1 MELRD
6 PLAPESADDGHRGDV
21 VYIADASVEG
31 EELASLLRSRG
42 YTVVDIPFA
51 LLEAH
56 VFTTPPK
63 VLVLDVD
70 QPQAV
75 GLAQRIA
82 GSPIGSKVH
91 LVCVGDPARAQ
102 EARADAAKA
111 DVYERPA
118 DVGRIAERVAA
129 LATPSGVGYV
139 ARGTTPPPMY
149 ASRPSVAAPASDS
162 APPVSDSGQD
172 VDPLDMSSL
181 LPSFEDG
188 DLLDSPDA
196 LSPDLAMVL
205 RAAEQRVVA
214 AAERLANHVP
224 EEEPDCRVPVEMLAP
239 LDEPL
244 DALDDAIGTGSGADG
259 TGSRSSAAWSEVS
272 SLAGLS
278 QVSQALSVVSSS
290 QVSQTNR
297 PGKPISD
304 IGTSARGDAGPVSP
318 HTEAPRRTPIPPRT
332 NIASEPPRADGGP
345 SSASSM
351 SLSGGALAG
360 FPFSMSNPT
369 SAPVQALPS
378 AHTLALRRELSAL
391 RAHERPVPD
400 EEAPV
405 RFQEGRPIAEGRSA
419 YAREHEDRA
428 RTTEPPGAPASAI
441 SSLSSL
447 TSNFTSSSPGTAAGH
462 PTAAGHN
469 TAIPA
474 PPNIGMSAPMTGPA
488 GSPLASTLLQAPAFP
503 FAPVPGAPG
512 ARTSDHFAPVPSPL
526 GDSRPISSATL
537 GELQRAL
544 TQERA
549 SRQPDTTSRPV
560 VSSTAVNAGGA
571 LQGASRVP
579 ITANTARG
587 RADSAQMPMV
597 FGPSE
602 GARPLATAVA
612 TRFSG
617 SLALVVEGVA
627 RRVVFQDGDIVTAA
641 SERSE
646 ETLVSFLAERG
657 DLQRDLV
664 AKLQTR
670 LPPSGR
676 HAGAA
681 LIAQGHL
688 AQDDLWPVLRAHAEW
703 ILCKAL
709 VDGPGG
715 IETEEEPPGRLK
727 AEPSVFGGAT
737 GAEVFVELM
746 RRAVP
751 TEIALPRLGGREA
764 RLDIGVRPQLLSEC
778 ALSEAEQGLLRAAP
792 SRRVGELLPEGENDL
807 ATVIW
812 ALVELG
818 VVSVHA
824 ATHDEGD
831 APKPAFDPLD
841 EEALRS
847 KVRARVALVKEGD
860 YFSLLGVPRSATAY
874 DIKRAYLELRRTYEP
889 TRLLTGATVDLIDDL
904 KLILEVLD
912 EAFEILRDT
921 NRRERYRKAIEAS
934 PLG

>member
-1 MELRD
+1 MEPRD
-6 PLAPESADDGHRGDV
+6 PLAPESADDGQRGDV

-31 EELASLLRSRG
+31 EELASVLRSRG

-75 GLAQRIA
+75 ALAQRIG

-91 LVCVGDPARAQ
+91 VVCVGDPTRAR
-102 EARADAAKA
+102 EARADAANV
-111 DVYERPA
+111 DVYERPV
-118 DVGRIAERVAA
+118 DVARLAERVAA

-162 APPVSDSGQD
+162 APPASDSGQD

-188 DLLDSPDA
+188 DILHSPDA

-205 RAAEQRVVA
+205 RAAEERVAA
-214 AAERLANHVP
+214 AAERLGQHQP
-224 EEEPDCRVPVEMLAP
+224 EEEPDCRVPIEMLTP

-297 PGKPISD
+297 PGRPTSD
-304 IGTSARGDAGPVSP
+304 IGLSARGDSGPISP
-318 HTEAPRRTPIPPRT
+318 HADGPRRTPLPPRT
-332 NIASEPPRADGGP
+332 NVASEPPRADGGP

-360 FPFSMSNPT
+360 FPFSMSSPA
-369 SAPVQALPS
+369 SAPVPALPS

-391 RAHERPVPD
+391 RAHDRPLLD

-405 RFQEGRPIAEGRSA
+405 RFQEGRPIGEGRSA

-428 RTTEPPGAPASAI
+428 RTTEPPGASTATP
-441 SSLSSL
+441 SSS
-447 TSNFTSSSPGTAAGH
+447 TSSGTSGHSSVSHGSGAAH
-462 PTAAGHN
+462 H

-474 PPNIGMSAPMTGPA
+474 TPPNATNPLPTLGAA
-488 GSPLASTLLQAPAFP
+488 GLHAPASP
-503 FAPVPGAPG
+503 FAASPITQGQ
-512 ARTSDHFAPVPSPL
+512 FAPVPSPL

-537 GELQRAL
+537 GELQRAF
-544 TQERA
+544 TNERA
-549 SRQPDTTSRPV
+549 AASGSRQPDTTSRPV
-560 VSSTAVNAGGA
+560 FSSTAVNVGSAGSTSPAGTP
-571 LQGASRVP
+571 RVP

-587 RADSAQMPMV
+587 RADSGQMPMV
-597 FGPSE
+597 FGESE

-612 TRFSG
+612 SRFSG

-641 SERSE
+641 SERTE

-751 TEIALPRLGGREA
+751 TEVALPRLGGREA
-764 RLDIGVRPQLLSEC
+764 RLDTGARPQLLAEC
-778 ALSEAEQGLLRAAP
+778 ALSEAEQALLRAAP
-792 SRRVGELLPEGENDL
+792 SRRIGELLPEGENDL

-812 ALVELG
+812 ALVELS
-818 VVSVHA
+818 VLSVHA
-824 ATHDEGD
+824 ATRDESE
-831 APKPAFDPLD
+831 APRPAFDPLD

-847 KVRARVALVKEGD
+847 KVRARLALVKEGD
-860 YFSLLGVPRSATAY
+860 YFSLMGVPRSATAY

-921 NRRERYRKAIEAS
+921 NRRERYRRAIEAS
-934 PLG
+934 PL